1 MRAKQV
7 TIPFSGGPVSL
18 FSLLGI
24 QDGQRGS
31 WAIKMQSPAS
41 NTQDIL
47 WGDKNQ
53 QPMILGAVG
62 VTEEV
67 LPNINLKDLHLR
79 TTVANQILNVA
90 IWQ

>member
-7 TIPFSGGPVSL
+7 TVPSAGPVSL

-24 QDGQRGS
+24 PDGQRGS
-31 WAIKMQSPAS
+31 WAIKMQSPAA
-41 NTQDIL
+41 NTQDIF
-47 WGDKNQ
+47 WGDKNA
-53 QPMILGAVG
+53 QPMILAAAG

-67 LPNINLKDLHLR
+67 LPNINLKDLHVV
-79 TTVANQILNVA
+79 TVVADQVLNVA